1 MFKELVAKARSY
13 RRFDE
18 VTRITEG
25 ELRDLIEVVRLAP
38 SGGNMQT
45 LRFRLLW
52 SADEC
57 SALFP
62 CVAWAGYLKDW
73 PGPAEGERPTAYIGI
88 VGPDDCNANTG
99 IAAQTIQLAA
109 AEMGIGVCMIGSFK
123 REAAG
128 KALRVPEDLKL
139 QLIIALGRPAET
151 VVLEDIHAG
160 ASIEY
165 YRDAEGVHHV
175 PKIVADDLILL

>member
-1 MFKELVAKARSY
+1 MFKDLVKKARSY

-18 VTRITEG
+18 RVRVTEAD
-25 ELRDLIEVVRLAP
+25 LRELIEVARLAP

-52 SADEC
+52 TAEAC
-57 SALFP
+57 ATLFP
-62 CVAWAGYLKDW
+62 NVAWAGYLKDW

-88 VGPDDCNANTG
+88 LGPDGCNANTG

-109 AEMGIGVCMIGSFK
+109 AEMGIGACMIGSFSREPA
-123 REAAG
+123 REA
-128 KALRVPEDLKL
+128 LHVPEDLKL

-151 VVLEDIHAG
+151 IVLEDIPAS

-165 YRDAEGVHHV
+165 YRDAEDVHHV
-175 PKIVADDLILL
+175 PKIVADDLILG